1 MRITVLCNK
10 DLASC
15 VALNYLLPALVSH
28 DLCVLM
34 SARVGG
40 QSKVDN
46 RPAELLR
53 LQFYEQQLFNDIL
66 FPLLAVSHRH
76 KQTQLR
82 SFTQL
87 SDLYNVPMR
96 ELNGIN
102 NPEGLKLIASQTPDL
117 MLSIR
122 YGAILKEAVLA
133 IPKFGVLN
141 LHSGLLPAYK
151 GVMATFRALLQGD
164 SEIGTTLHWID
175 DSSIDTGRIVKRT
188 AMPVVTGKSYLWH
201 VLALYEDGCK
211 AMLAAVNALSQGESI
226 ESVPQ
231 PVGGNY
237 FSFPTADELQAF
249 DAAGW
254 QLVDTK
260 EIEQLAKR
268 FMQ

>member
-1 MRITVLCNK
+1 MRITLLCNK

-15 VALNYLLPALVSH
+15 VALNYLLPALASH
-28 DLCVLM
+28 DVSVLM

-40 QSKVDN
+40 QSKVDS
-46 RPAELLR
+46 RPAELLQ

-66 FPLLAVSHRH
+66 FPLLAVSHCH

-102 NPEGLKLIASQTPDL
+102 TPEGLKLVASQTPDL
-117 MLSIR
+117 MLSVR

-133 IPKFGVLN
+133 IPKIGVLN

-175 DSSIDTGRIVKRT
+175 DSSIDTGRIITKT
-188 AMPVVTGKSYLWH
+188 AIPVVTGKSYLWH
-201 VLALYEDGCK
+201 VLALYEGGCK
-211 AMLAAVNALSQGESI
+211 PMVAAVDALSRGESI
-226 ESVPQ
+226 ESTPQ
-231 PVGGNY
+231 PAGGNY
-237 FSFPTADELQAF
+237 FSFPTTDELKAF
-249 DAAGW
+249 DEAGW
-254 QLVDTK
+254 KLVDAK